1 MGEIRS
7 LYSILGVAVDA
18 DAEAIETAY
27 REKCRELA
35 RSGSAADELSLLR
48 VAYDT
53 LKNPSL
59 RRRYDARQE
68 MLAAE
73 AARVVIVSE
82 GADEDYGDSGER
94 RRSGPFIL
102 LLLLFAAGFVY
113 WKFRPVAAP
122 LAAPPAAAVA
132 EAPAE
137 DVEAVAFPA
146 PEVREG
152 DEMPPVPTEG
162 NVQSPLQNPPAEIRQ
177 EAMAARIE
185 RQRPARGPGFDASYL
200 AWSAFFVVRP
210 GVATGSG
217 VLVAPDKILT
227 NCHVL
232 AGAALS
238 GISVINS
245 MTRKSTQVRA
255 YARLDDDDACL
266 LHAPGAGSDTLEW
279 GRSADLGF
287 GDATHTFG
295 HPGGSSNLIWSSGAF
310 ERRMAVSGRGEEVL
324 ITNNYC
330 RPGSSGGPL
339 LDGEGRL
346 IGVVTAVE
354 RFVGKTREN
363 VYGKCLSVTEATAR
377 ELLRKP
383 LFPIAMAPA
392 TYKKNY

>member
-18 DAEAIETAY
+18 DTESVEAAY
-27 REKCRELA
+27 REKRQELE
-35 RSGSAADELSLLR
+35 RRGSAADELSLLR
-48 VAYDT
+48 AAYDT
-53 LKNPSL
+53 LKNPAL
-59 RRRYDARQE
+59 RQRYDARQE
-68 MLAAE
+68 ALAAD
-73 AARVVIVSE
+73 AARVVILHE
-82 GADEDYGDSGER
+82 GDEAESGER

-113 WKFRPVAAP
+113 WMFRPQAVPVAAP
-122 LAAPPAAAVA
+122 QAAVA
-132 EAPAE
+132 SGAPAE
-137 DVEAVAFPA
+137 DAGEMAAPA
-146 PEVREG
+146 PEVPEAA
-152 DEMPPVPTEG
+152 ELPP
-162 NVQSPLQNPPAEIRQ
+162 QSPEEKVELPSQNPPAGIRQ
-177 EAMAARIE
+177 ESLTARIE
-185 RQRPARGPGFDASYL
+185 RQRPARGPGFDANYL
-200 AWSAFFVVRP
+200 AWSAYFVVRP
-210 GVATGSG
+210 GAATGSG
-217 VLVAPDKILT
+217 VLIAPDKILT

-245 MTRKSTQVRA
+245 MTRKATQVRE

-266 LHAPGAGSDTLEW
+266 LHAPGAGSDSIEW

-295 HPGGSSNLIWSSGAF
+295 HPGGSSSLIWSSGGF

-346 IGVVTAVE
+346 VGVVAAVE
-354 RFVGKTREN
+354 RFAGKTREN

-392 TYKKNY
+392 NYKKNY

>member
-68 MLAAE
+68 TLAAE

-82 GADEDYGDSGER
+82 GSDEDSSDFVER

-102 LLLLFAAGFVY
+102 LLLVTAGVVY
-113 WKFRPVAAP
+113 WMFRPLPAPVAT
-122 LAAPPAAAVA
+122 PPAAVVSD
-132 EAPAE
+132 APAE
-137 DVEAVAFPA
+137 VTEDSLAQA
-146 PEVREG
+146 PEEPEAGDIPPTSPEG
-152 DEMPPVPTEG
+152 D
-162 NVQSPLQNPPAEIRQ
+162 VQSPLRNPPAEIRQ

-185 RQRPARGPGFDASYL
+185 RQRPARVPGFDANYL
-200 AWSAFFVVRP
+200 AWSAYFVVRP

-245 MTRKSTQVRA
+245 MTRMATQVRA

-266 LHAPGAGSDTLEW
+266 LHAPGAGSETLEW

-354 RFVGKTREN
+354 RFVGKAREN